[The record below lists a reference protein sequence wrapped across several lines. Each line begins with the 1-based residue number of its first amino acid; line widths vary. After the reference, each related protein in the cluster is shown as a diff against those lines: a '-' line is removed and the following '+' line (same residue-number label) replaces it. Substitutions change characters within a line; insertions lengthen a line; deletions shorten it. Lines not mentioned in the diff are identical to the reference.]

1 MNCERLAMSDKT
13 IVEFQTKV
21 HALILQFQNLKK
33 ENEELYAMLEKNESD
48 VRELRQQLL
57 VKQQEFDA
65 FKAAKMLEVSD
76 GDIQSARERLAKL
89 IRDVNKCIAVLSEQ
103 K

>member
-1 MNCERLAMSDKT
+1 MSEKT

-21 HALILQFQNLKK
+21 RALILQFQNLKK
-33 ENEELYAMLEKNESD
+33 ENEELYAILEKNEAD
-48 VRELRQQLL
+48 VRQLRQQLL
-57 VKQQEFDA
+57 DKQQEFDA
-65 FKAAKMLEVSD
+65 FKAAKLLEVSD

>member
-1 MNCERLAMSDKT
+1 MSDKT

-65 FKAAKMLEVSD
+65 FKAAKMLEVAD
-76 GDIQSARERLAKL
+76 GDIQSARDRLAKL
-89 IRDVNKCIAVLSEQ
+89 IRDVNKCITVLSEQ

>member
-1 MNCERLAMSDKT
+1 MSEKT

-21 HALILQFQNLKK
+21 RALILQFRNLKK
-33 ENEELYAMLEKNESD
+33 ENEELYAMLEKNEAD
-48 VRELRQQLL
+48 VRQLRQQLL
-57 VKQQEFDA
+57 DKQQEFDA
-65 FKAAKMLEVSD
+65 FKAAKLLEVSD

>member
-1 MNCERLAMSDKT
+1 MSDKT

-21 HALILQFQNLKK
+21 RALILQFQNLKK
-33 ENEELYAMLEKNESD
+33 ENDELYAMLEKNEDD
-48 VRELRQQLL
+48 VRNLRQQLQD
-57 VKQQEFDA
+57 KQREFDA
-65 FKAAKMLEVSD
+65 FKAAKMLEVAD

>member
-1 MNCERLAMSDKT
+1 MVNHLAMSDKT

-21 HALILQFQNLKK
+21 RALILQFQNLKK
-33 ENEELYAMLEKNESD
+33 ENDELYVMLEKNEDD
-48 VRELRQQLL
+48 VRNLRQQLQD
-57 VKQQEFDA
+57 KQREFDA
-65 FKAAKMLEVSD
+65 FKAAKMLEVAD

>member
-1 MNCERLAMSDKT
+1 MSEKT
-13 IVEFQTKV
+13 IVDFQTKV
-21 HALILQFQNLKK
+21 RALILQFQNLKK
-33 ENEELYAMLEKNESD
+33 ENEELYVMLEKNEDD
-48 VRELRQQLL
+48 VRQLRQQLQD
-57 VKQQEFDA
+57 KQKEFDA
-65 FKAAKMLEVSD
+65 FKAAKMLEVAD

>member
-1 MNCERLAMSDKT
+1 MSDKT

-33 ENEELYAMLEKNESD
+33 ENEELYAMLEKNESE

-89 IRDVNKCIAVLSEQ
+89 IRDVNKCITVLSEQ

>member
-1 MNCERLAMSDKT
+1 MSEKT

-21 HALILQFQNLKK
+21 RALILQFQNLKK
-33 ENEELYAMLEKNESD
+33 ENEELYAMLEKNEDD
-48 VRELRQQLL
+48 VRQLRQQLL
-57 VKQQEFDA
+57 DKQQEFDA
-65 FKAAKMLEVSD
+65 FKAAKLLEVSD
-76 GDIQSARERLAKL
+76 GDIQTARERLAKL

>member
-1 MNCERLAMSDKT
+1 MSEKT

-21 HALILQFQNLKK
+21 RALILQFQNLKK
-33 ENEELYAMLEKNESD
+33 ENDELYVMLEKNEDD
-48 VRELRQQLL
+48 VRNLRQQLQD
-57 VKQQEFDA
+57 KQREFDA
-65 FKAAKMLEVSD
+65 FKAAKMLEVAD

-89 IRDVNKCIAVLSEQ
+89 IRDVNKCIAVLYEQ

>member
-1 MNCERLAMSDKT
+1 MSDKT

-48 VRELRQQLL
+48 VRELRQQLQ
-57 VKQQEFDA
+57 VKQQEFDE

-89 IRDVNKCIAVLSEQ
+89 IRDVNKCITVLSEQ

>member
-1 MNCERLAMSDKT
+1 M
-13 IVEFQTKV
+13 
-21 HALILQFQNLKK
+21 
-33 ENEELYAMLEKNESD
+33 YAMLEKNESD

-89 IRDVNKCIAVLSEQ
+89 IRDVNKCITVLSEQ

>member
-1 MNCERLAMSDKT
+1 MSDKT

-21 HALILQFQNLKK
+21 RALILQFQNLKK
-33 ENEELYAMLEKNESD
+33 ENEELYAMLEKNEDD
-48 VRELRQQLL
+48 VRNLKQQLQD
-57 VKQQEFDA
+57 KQREFDA
-65 FKAAKMLEVSD
+65 FKAAKMLEVAD

>member
-1 MNCERLAMSDKT
+1 MSDKT

-65 FKAAKMLEVSD
+65 
-76 GDIQSARERLAKL
+76 
-89 IRDVNKCIAVLSEQ
+89 
-103 K
+103 

>member
-1 MNCERLAMSDKT
+1 MSDKT

-33 ENEELYAMLEKNESD
+33 ENEELYSMLEKNESD

-57 VKQQEFDA
+57 EKQQEFDA

-89 IRDVNKCIAVLSEQ
+89 IRDVNRCITVLSEQ

>member
-1 MNCERLAMSDKT
+1 MSEKT
-13 IVEFQTKV
+13 IVDFQTKV
-21 HALILQFQNLKK
+21 RALILQFQSLKK
-33 ENEELYAMLEKNESD
+33 ENEELYVMLEKNEDD
-48 VRELRQQLL
+48 VRQLRQQLQD
-57 VKQQEFDA
+57 KQREFDA
-65 FKAAKMLEVSD
+65 FKAAKMLEVAD

>member
-1 MNCERLAMSDKT
+1 MSEKT

-21 HALILQFQNLKK
+21 RALILQFQNLKK
-33 ENEELYAMLEKNESD
+33 ENEELYAMLEKNETD
-48 VRELRQQLL
+48 VRQLRQQLL
-57 VKQQEFDA
+57 DKQQEFDA
-65 FKAAKMLEVSD
+65 FKAAKLLEVSD

-89 IRDVNKCIAVLSEQ
+89 IRDVNKCIAVLSAQ

>member
-1 MNCERLAMSDKT
+1 MSEKT

-21 HALILQFQNLKK
+21 RALILQFQNLKK
-33 ENEELYAMLEKNESD
+33 ENEELSAMLEKNEAD
-48 VRELRQQLL
+48 VRQLRQQLL
-57 VKQQEFDA
+57 DKQQEFDA
-65 FKAAKMLEVSD
+65 FKAAKLLEVSD

>member
-1 MNCERLAMSDKT
+1 MSEKT

-21 HALILQFQNLKK
+21 RALILQFQNLKK
-33 ENEELYAMLEKNESD
+33 ENEELYAMLEKNEDD
-48 VRELRQQLL
+48 VRQLRQQLL
-57 VKQQEFDA
+57 DKQQEFDA

>member
-1 MNCERLAMSDKT
+1 MSDKT

-21 HALILQFQNLKK
+21 RALILQFQTLKK
-33 ENEELYAMLEKNESD
+33 ENDELYVMLEKNEDD
-48 VRELRQQLL
+48 VRNLRQQLQD
-57 VKQQEFDA
+57 KQREFDA
-65 FKAAKMLEVSD
+65 FKAAKMLEVAD

>member
-1 MNCERLAMSDKT
+1 MSEKT
-13 IVEFQTKV
+13 IVDFQTKV
-21 HALILQFQNLKK
+21 RALILQFQSLKK
-33 ENEELYAMLEKNESD
+33 ENEELYVMLEKNEDD
-48 VRELRQQLL
+48 VRQLRQQLQD
-57 VKQQEFDA
+57 KQREFDA
-65 FKAAKMLEVSD
+65 FKEAKMLEVAD

>member
-1 MNCERLAMSDKT
+1 MSEKT
-13 IVEFQTKV
+13 NVEFQTKV
-21 HALILQFQNLKK
+21 RALILQFQNLKK
-33 ENEELYAMLEKNESD
+33 ENEELYAMLEKNEDD
-48 VRELRQQLL
+48 VRQLRQQLL
-57 VKQQEFDA
+57 DKQQEFDA

>member
-1 MNCERLAMSDKT
+1 MSDKT

-57 VKQQEFDA
+57 VKQQESDA

-89 IRDVNKCIAVLSEQ
+89 IRDVNKCITVLSEQ

>member
-1 MNCERLAMSDKT
+1 MSDKT

-33 ENEELYAMLEKNESD
+33 ENEELYAMLEKNEDD
-48 VRELRQQLL
+48 VRNLKQQLQD
-57 VKQQEFDA
+57 KQREFDA
-65 FKAAKMLEVSD
+65 FKAAKMLEVAD
-76 GDIQSARERLAKL
+76 GDIQSARERLDKL
-89 IRDVNKCIAVLSEQ
+89 IRDVNKCIAVLCEQ

>member
-1 MNCERLAMSDKT
+1 MSEKT

-21 HALILQFQNLKK
+21 RALILQFQNLKK
-33 ENEELYAMLEKNESD
+33 ENEELYAMLEKNETD
-48 VRELRQQLL
+48 VRQLRQ
-57 VKQQEFDA
+57 QQEFDA
-65 FKAAKMLEVSD
+65 FKAAKLLEVSD

>member
-1 MNCERLAMSDKT
+1 MSDKT

-21 HALILQFQNLKK
+21 RALILQFQNLKK
-33 ENEELYAMLEKNESD
+33 ENDELYVMLEKNEDD
-48 VRELRQQLL
+48 VRNLRQQLQD
-57 VKQQEFDA
+57 KQREFDA
-65 FKAAKMLEVSD
+65 FKAAKMLEVAD

>member
-1 MNCERLAMSDKT
+1 MSDKT

-48 VRELRQQLL
+48 VRELRQQLQ
-57 VKQQEFDA
+57 VKQKEFDA

-89 IRDVNKCIAVLSEQ
+89 IRDVNKCITVLSEQ

>member
-1 MNCERLAMSDKT
+1 MSERT
-13 IVEFQTKV
+13 IVDFQTKV
-21 HALILQFQNLKK
+21 RALILQFQNLKK
-33 ENEELYAMLEKNESD
+33 ENEELYVMLEKNEDD
-48 VRELRQQLL
+48 VRNLRQQLQD
-57 VKQQEFDA
+57 KQREFDA
-65 FKAAKMLEVSD
+65 FKAAKMLEVAD

>member
-1 MNCERLAMSDKT
+1 MSEKT

-21 HALILQFQNLKK
+21 RALILQFQNLKK

-76 GDIQSARERLAKL
+76 GDIQLARERLAKL
-89 IRDVNKCIAVLSEQ
+89 IRDVNKCITVLSEQ

>member
-1 MNCERLAMSDKT
+1 MSEKT

-21 HALILQFQNLKK
+21 RALILQFQNLKK
-33 ENEELYAMLEKNESD
+33 ENEELYAMLEKNEDD
-48 VRELRQQLL
+48 VRQLRQQLL
-57 VKQQEFDA
+57 DKQQEFDA

-89 IRDVNKCIAVLSEQ
+89 IRDVNKCITVLSEQ

>member
-1 MNCERLAMSDKT
+1 MSDKT

-33 ENEELYAMLEKNESD
+33 ENEELYSMLEKNESD

-57 VKQQEFDA
+57 EKQQEFDA

-76 GDIQSARERLAKL
+76 GDIQLARERLAKL
-89 IRDVNKCIAVLSEQ
+89 IRDVNKCITVLSEQ

>member
-1 MNCERLAMSDKT
+1 MSDKT

-33 ENEELYAMLEKNESD
+33 ENEELYAMLEKNEDD
-48 VRELRQQLL
+48 VRNLKQQLQD
-57 VKQQEFDA
+57 KQREFDA

>member
-1 MNCERLAMSDKT
+1 MSDKT

-89 IRDVNKCIAVLSEQ
+89 IRDVNKCITMLYEQ